1 MKAASCNSETGNRSQ
16 STKAEK
22 TGIRHSSGN
31 YKKGQPA
38 AQLTDAE
45 GEAEEQQS
53 ERCPQKIGGQNM
65 NLVLKSTCIY
75 DSVGD
80 KPFAGYIEIEDNK
93 IKEVI
98 KGDSAEAAARYSDTA
113 RYDLRDCGDRTITA
127 GLIDS
132 HVHLFLGS
140 LHNATVDIYNTATE
154 DEAARTLYEFYKDR
168 GDEWVLGFRWSNYRW
183 PDEKLP
189 TKASLD
195 KYFPDRP
202 VIAFNDEL
210 HAVWV
215 NSKTLEICG
224 ITKDTP
230 DPEGGTIERDENGEP
245 TGYLLEQPAMN
256 LATSKALNVSPEK
269 EEELIEGFIEMAHRK
284 GVTSVGA
291 VHVLRIMKH
300 EACRRLEEKGKLKM
314 RVFFA
319 PHMEMDF
326 DEALKLKKE
335 YTSDKLSFLG
345 LKGFMDGTPLG
356 YTGYM
361 VDPYADRPGFR
372 SEPLVSKEW
381 IFAKSRQCYEHD
393 IPLRLHACGDGA
405 VRLALDAYEAAR
417 KELGPKDVRNTIE
430 HIEVLHRDDL
440 HRFAETNTIAS
451 IQPCHILME
460 SLEKHPIFE
469 LLEPDRVDLAWP
481 GKSLEKA
488 GAHIAFGTDYPIV
501 ELDPIDTIY
510 RAVKRRMEDDRPEE
524 GWNPQEKFTI
534 AEAIGHS
541 TIGPAYMMRMED
553 KLGTLEA
560 GKLADI
566 NVFDKNIFEHE
577 EDIPS
582 VKTAMTIFDGEVVF
596 DEL

>member
-1 MKAASCNSETGNRSQ
+1 MKAASGNSEAENRSQ
-16 STKAEK
+16 STKVQK

-80 KPFAGYIEIEDNK
+80 KPFTGYIEIEDNK

-534 AEAIGHS
+534 AEAIGQS

>member
-1 MKAASCNSETGNRSQ
+1 MAGIAGLQREHAARV
-16 STKAEK
+16 
-22 TGIRHSSGN
+22 
-31 YKKGQPA
+31 QPRRKDRG
-38 AQLTDAE
+38 T
-45 GEAEEQQS
+45 
-53 ERCPQKIGGQNM
+53 IM

-93 IKEVI
+93 IKEVT
-98 KGDSAEAAARYSDTA
+98 KGETDKYNDPAK
-113 RYDLRDCGDRTITA
+113 YDLRDCGDRTITA

-132 HVHLFLGS
+132 HIHLFLGS
-140 LHNATVDIYNTATE
+140 LHNATIDLYNTATE
-154 DEAARTLYEFYKDR
+154 EEAAKNLYEFYKDR
-168 GDEWVLGFRWSNYRW
+168 DDEWVLGFRWSHYRW

-210 HAVWV
+210 HAIWV
-215 NSKTLEICG
+215 NSKTLEICS
-224 ITKDTP
+224 ITKDTADP
-230 DPEGGTIERDENGEP
+230 DGGIIERDENGEP
-245 TGYLLEQPAMN
+245 TGFLLEQPAME
-256 LATSKALNVSPEK
+256 LATDRALDFSPEK
-269 EEELIEGFIEMAHRK
+269 EEELIEGFINMAHTK

-291 VHVLRIMKH
+291 VHVLKIMKH
-300 EACRRLEEKGKLKM
+300 EACRRLEEKGKLKV

-319 PHMEMDF
+319 PHMEIDF
-326 DEALKLKKE
+326 DEALRLKEE
-335 YTSDKLSFLG
+335 YTSDRLSFLG

-361 VDPYADRPGFR
+361 VDPYTDRPGFR
-372 SEPLVSKEW
+372 SQPLVDKDW
-381 IFAKSRQCYEHD
+381 IDAKSRQCYEHD

-405 VRLALDAYEAAR
+405 VRMALDAFEGAR
-417 KELGPKDVRNTIE
+417 KAIGPKDVRNTIE
-430 HIEVLHRDDL
+430 HIEVLHPDDL
-440 HRFAETNTIAS
+440 NRFAETNTIAS

-460 SLEKHPIFE
+460 SLEKHPVFQMLDAERIK
-469 LLEPDRVDLAWP
+469 LAWP
-481 GKSLEKA
+481 GKTLAKA
-488 GAHIAFGTDYPIV
+488 GAKIAFGTDYPIV
-501 ELDPIDTIY
+501 ELDPVDTIY
-510 RAVKRRMEDDRPEE
+510 RAVKRRMEDDLPVD

-534 AEAIGHS
+534 AEAITNS
-541 TIGPAYMMRMED
+541 TKGPAYMMRMED

-566 NVFDKNIFEHE
+566 NVFNKNIFENE

-582 VKTAMTIFDGEVVF
+582 VKTVMTLFDGEVVF

>member
-1 MKAASCNSETGNRSQ
+1 
-16 STKAEK
+16 
-22 TGIRHSSGN
+22 
-31 YKKGQPA
+31 
-38 AQLTDAE
+38 
-45 GEAEEQQS
+45 
-53 ERCPQKIGGQNM
+53 M

-154 DEAARTLYEFYKDR
+154 DEAARDLYEFYKDR
-168 GDEWVLGFRWSNYRW
+168 SDEWVLGFRWSNYRW

-269 EEELIEGFIEMAHRK
+269 EEKLIEGFIEMAHRK

-319 PHMEMDF
+319 PHMEIDF

-430 HIEVLHRDDL
+430 HIEVLQRDDL

>member
-1 MKAASCNSETGNRSQ
+1 
-16 STKAEK
+16 
-22 TGIRHSSGN
+22 
-31 YKKGQPA
+31 
-38 AQLTDAE
+38 
-45 GEAEEQQS
+45 
-53 ERCPQKIGGQNM
+53 M

-93 IKEVI
+93 IKEII